1 MIFPLPM
8 PPVPDA
14 SEQEWTEYINELT
27 LEELIELVD
36 YFESLVKASR
46 KRELE
51 LQSLGAAYKTDDITT
66 SISNTRPIGHNLT

>member
-1 MIFPLPM
+1 M